1 MYAVAHKRN
10 SEGVIK
16 SLNATLFY
24 DDGKF
29 ASLDCGFDTNCR
41 QTLEIAGSSQLL
53 RGLCLSLRCST
64 TRNEEFD
71 PTG

>member
-1 MYAVAHKRN
+1 MKSEIHIGDEVFLQGYQVYAVAHKRN

-53 RGLCLSLRCST
+53 
-64 TRNEEFD
+64 
-71 PTG
+71 